1 MLKTIPTLLQEARQN
16 VRMLTAEE
24 ANAEKKQNNGIIIDV
39 REPAEFEAG
48 SASGAIN
55 VPRGLLEVKML
66 ELEKDPKRPI
76 YLHCAS
82 SLRAALGAE
91 QLARVGY
98 ENVSVITCSLDEIKK
113 VCC

>member
-1 MLKTIPTLLQEARQN
+1 MLKTIPDLLQEARQN
-16 VRMLTAEE
+16 VRTITAKE
-24 ANAEKKQNNGIIIDV
+24 ANAEREQNNGIIIDV

-48 SASGAIN
+48 SASGAVN

-66 ELEKDPKRPI
+66 EMEKDPNRPI

-98 ENVSVITCSLDEIKK
+98 QNVSVITCSMDDIKK
-113 VCC
+113 ACC